1 MEELIYRNNLNQD
14 WISFI
19 FFINLIILTAI
30 FKINP
35 PRFKSITLFYST
47 DIYIKRFSNEK
58 KFNMIS
64 AYNILCFIIIIS
76 TLCLFLILLLEYNYK
91 TLLFAF
97 EYYYLF
103 SSLILMLSSRYIF
116 IQFLIN
122 QLKINHNYRIGILK
136 NFINNF
142 RFALFYL
149 IFLLIVN
156 YVEIQNKQ
164 FLLFT
169 LCYLI
174 IWIFYQF
181 RILILLFKSNPQQIL
196 YIIIYLCTLRLLPW
210 YWFHVLILE
219 PWL

>member
-19 FFINLIILTAI
+19 FFINLIILSVI

-35 PRFKSITLFYST
+35 PRLRSIILFHST
-47 DIYIKRFSNEK
+47 DILIKRFSNEK

-64 AYNILCFIIIIS
+64 AYNILCFITIIS
-76 TLCLFLILLLEYNYK
+76 TLCLFIILLFEYNYK
-91 TLLFAF
+91 TLLFSF

-122 QLKINHNYRIGILK
+122 QLKINYNYRISILK

-156 YVEIQNKQ
+156 YVEIPNRQ

-169 LCYLI
+169 LYYLI

-210 YWFHVLILE
+210 YWFYVLILE